1 MPLLHLR
8 TLVFCLAGLLLCDAA
23 WAQDEA
29 ASVALEPV
37 VVTAERRVQNATD
50 VSASVTGV
58 NRLELERAGVTSVKE
73 AAIYAPNVNLIEF
86 TTRAISNP
94 SVRGVGGS
102 TTNPGVTTYIDG
114 VPQLSA
120 DTSSRELLDVERIEF
135 VRGAQGTL
143 YGRNTLG
150 GVINQLSRLPGD
162 QAAARAQVDLG
173 NAGRKDFR
181 AVVSGPIFNLGDR
194 QLGGTLAA
202 AHTARDGYT
211 LNTFSGQRIDGRD
224 AIIGQGQLAWRS
236 GAFNARLIVAT
247 EDAHDGDFA
256 LSDLGGLRAQA
267 FTVTHDFTGETKR
280 RIRSQTFHVGWQG
293 ERLSVESIS
302 GRVAYTAFETTDL
315 DLTARPDLT
324 RSNQRIGEQF
334 TQEFRLASREPLLRI
349 LDADVQMQAGLFGFR
364 QRNDQNVTNFISTGY
379 LIANGGSFV
388 GLPLVLPI
396 DLSLLN
402 PLAGPAQDRLR
413 ANLDDTGYGL
423 YGETTLDWG
432 ARAAAW
438 WQRGWALTLGL
449 RGDREH
455 KRADIASGTVL
466 PTPGGDLPLSSNAPV
481 QQSRDFDAVT
491 PRAILRKSFA
501 ASAVQG
507 QVYLS
512 LAEGY
517 RAGGFNPQSPDNAN
531 PTYGEEHSRNLEL
544 GIKTTALNGR
554 VSASVAAYQIKLR
567 DLQLNLPIP
576 NGAGRF
582 YVANVGSATNEGV
595 EFEVQARP
603 IKPLT
608 FFVSLGTLNARFGA
622 GSQDLQGDVSGKRLP
637 YTDPVSGTLGAQL
650 VLPAAHGPW
659 TLRAEAQRLGGGYYD
674 AGNTARQSAYT
685 LVNLRAGRRIDG
697 LQLDVFVRNLINEA
711 VVPLAIPYTGMAPSG
726 FAGENAP
733 PRTVG
738 LSLSVSL

>member
-1 MPLLHLR
+1 MSSLRLL
-8 TLVFCLAGLLLCDAA
+8 TCLAALLMGRAV
-23 WAQDEA
+23 AQDET
-29 ASVALEPV
+29 SSIALDPV
-37 VVTAERRVQNATD
+37 VVTAERRAQNSTE

-94 SVRGVGGS
+94 AVRGVGGS

-150 GVINQLSRLPGD
+150 GVINQLSRLPGEE
-162 QAAARAQVDLG
+162 AAARAQVDLG
-173 NAGRKDFR
+173 NAGRRDFR
-181 AVVSGPIFNLGDR
+181 AAVSGPLLKLGGG

-202 AHTARDGYT
+202 AHTARDGYN
-211 LNTFSGQRIDGRD
+211 LNTFRGERLDGRD
-224 AIIGQGQLAWRS
+224 ATIGQGQLAWRS
-236 GAFNARLIVAT
+236 GAFNARLILAT

-256 LSDLGGLRAQA
+256 LSDLGGLRAQP
-267 FTVTHDFTGETKR
+267 FTVSHDFTGETRR
-280 RIRSQTFHVGWQG
+280 RIRAQTFHADWQG

-324 RSNQRIGEQF
+324 RSNRRLGEQL
-334 TQEFRLASREPLLRI
+334 TQEFRLASREPLLRV
-349 LDADVQMQAGLFGFR
+349 LGADVQMQAGLFGFR

-388 GLPLVLPI
+388 GLPLALPI

-402 PLAGPAQDRLR
+402 PLVGPAEDRLR
-413 ANLDDTGYGL
+413 ANLDDSGYGL

-432 ARAAAW
+432 MRSEASW

-455 KRADIASGTVL
+455 KRADIASGTVR
-466 PTPGGDLPLSSNAPV
+466 PTPGGDVPLSSNAPV

-491 PRAILRKSFA
+491 PRAILRKSFV
-501 ASAVQG
+501 ASSVQG
-507 QVYLS
+507 QLYLS

-531 PTYGEEHSRNLEL
+531 PTYSEEHSRNLEL
-544 GIKTTALNGR
+544 GIKTTVLKGR

-582 YVANVGSATNEGV
+582 YVANVGSATNEGL
-595 EFEVQARP
+595 EFEAQARP
-603 IKPLT
+603 IQPLT
-608 FFVSLGTLNARFGA
+608 FFVSLGTLNARFGL
-622 GSQDLQGDVSGKRLP
+622 GSQDLQGDVGGKRLP
-637 YTDPVSGTLGAQL
+637 YTDPFSGTLGAQL
-650 VLPAAHGPW
+650 VLPATAGPW

-674 AGNTARQSAYT
+674 PGNTARQSAYT
-685 LVNLRAGRRIDG
+685 LVNLRAGRRVDG
-697 LQLDVFVRNLINEA
+697 LQLDVFVRNLTNEA

-733 PRTVG
+733 PRTYG

>member
-1 MPLLHLR
+1 MPLLRL
-8 TLVFCLAGLLLCDAA
+8 LACLTALLMGRAM
-23 WAQDEA
+23 AQDEA
-29 ASVALEPV
+29 ASVALDPV
-37 VVTAERRVQNATD
+37 VVTAERRAQNSTD
-50 VSASVTGV
+50 VSASLTGV
-58 NRLELERAGVTSVKE
+58 SRRVLEQAGVTSVKE
-73 AAIYAPNVNLIEF
+73 AAIYAPNVNLVEF

-94 SVRGVGGS
+94 AVRGVGGS

-173 NAGRKDFR
+173 NAGRRDFR
-181 AVVSGPIFNLGDR
+181 AVISGPLFKLGSS
-194 QLGGTLAA
+194 QLDGTLAA

-211 LNTFSGQRIDGRD
+211 LNTFSGERIDGRD
-224 AIIGQGQLAWRS
+224 ATIGQGQLAWRS
-236 GAFNARLIVAT
+236 GAFNAGLILAT

-256 LSDLGGLRAQA
+256 LSDLGGLRSQP
-267 FTVTHDFTGETKR
+267 FTVTHDFTGETRR
-280 RIRSQTFHVGWQG
+280 RIRSQTVHAGWQG

-302 GRVAYTAFETTDL
+302 GRVAYSAFETTDL

-324 RSNQRIGEQF
+324 RSNQRLGEQW
-334 TQEFRLASREPLLRI
+334 TQEFRLASREPLLRV
-349 LDADVQMQAGLFGFR
+349 LGADVQAQAGLFGFR
-364 QRNDQNVTNFISTGY
+364 QRNGQNVTNFISAGY

-432 ARAAAW
+432 ARDAAVW

-455 KRADIASGTVL
+455 KRADIAGGTVI
-466 PTPGGDLPLSSNAPV
+466 PTDGGDLPLSSNSPV
-481 QQSRDFDAVT
+481 QASRDFDAVT

-501 ASAVQG
+501 AASVQG
-507 QVYLS
+507 QLYVS

-517 RAGGFNPQSPDNAN
+517 RAGGFNPQSPNDANA
-531 PTYGEEHSRNLEL
+531 TYGEEHSRNLEL
-544 GIKTTALNGR
+544 GLKTTALNGR

-582 YVANVGSATNEGV
+582 YVANVGSATNEGIEV
-595 EFEVQARP
+595 EAQARP

-608 FFVSLGTLNARFGA
+608 FFLSLGTLNARFGA

-637 YTDPVSGTLGAQL
+637 YTDPISGTLGAQL

-659 TLRAEAQRLGGGYYD
+659 TLRAEVQRLGGGYYD
-674 AGNTARQSAYT
+674 PGNTARQSAYT
-685 LVNLRAGRRIDG
+685 LVNLRAGRRVDG
-697 LQLDVFVRNLINEA
+697 LQLDVFVRNLTNEA
-711 VVPLAIPYTGMAPSG
+711 AVPLAIPYTGMAPSG